1 MSTCNSTKSS
11 FTYGTYGL
19 DTGIIQL
26 LTPLAHNF
34 DNKFI
39 KNVERSKKITIFHNL
54 NTTVGVRFMVSKF
67 WKRADE
73 FYSFFTF
80 LFGEFLILSDAGL
93 ELVLC
98 AVY

>member
-1 MSTCNSTKSS
+1 MLFNNLLPLTYPYHVHIQLNKKSS

-19 DTGIIQL
+19 GTGIIQL

-39 KNVERSKKITIFHNL
+39 KNEERGRKITIFHNL

-73 FYSFFTF
+73 FYSFFYV
-80 LFGEFLILSDAGL
+80 
-93 ELVLC
+93 LVW
-98 AVY
+98 